1 MTIHS
6 ITSHLE
12 SLAPLSLQEDYDN
25 AGLLTGQFSDP
36 CTGVICSLDVTDE
49 VLEEAIHK
57 KCNLIVAH
65 HPVIFKGLKKLNGNG
80 LVERVIINAI
90 RHGIAIYAIHTNLDN
105 VEKGVNGR
113 MAERLGLKQTKV
125 LAPQS
130 GSLRKLFTF
139 VPHAHADQLRNA
151 LFEAGG
157 GQIGQYAACS
167 FNTEGTG
174 TFLGAEGTNPF
185 VGEPGK
191 PHREAETRIEMVFPA
206 WLEGRILDALRNNH
220 PYEEVAFDIVPLSN
234 PLPGVG
240 AGMVGE
246 LPEPLSETDF
256 LRLLKEKFGTPAIR
270 HTALAGRSITR
281 VAICGGAGSFLIP
294 KALSSGAQAFVTS
307 DLKYHEFFAA
317 DERLL
322 LADIGHFESEQF
334 TIDLLVEG
342 LQKKFPTFAVL
353 KTEVKTN
360 PVHYFQ

>member
-1 MTIHS
+1 MTIHH

-12 SLAPLSLQEDYDN
+12 SIAPLSLQEEYDN
-25 AGLLTGQFSDP
+25 AGLLTGQYQDE
-36 CTGVICSLDVTDE
+36 CTGVICALDVTED
-49 VLEEAIHK
+49 VVDEAIQK

-80 LVERVIINAI
+80 LVERVIIKAV

-105 VEKGVNGR
+105 VESGVNER
-113 MAERLGLKQTKV
+113 IAERLGLRQTKV
-125 LAPQS
+125 LAPLT
-130 GSLRKLFTF
+130 GSIRKLFTF
-139 VPHAHADQLRNA
+139 VPHAHADQVRQA
-151 LFEAGG
+151 LFNAGG
-157 GQIGQYAACS
+157 GHIGHYSSCS
-167 FNTEGTG
+167 FNSEGTG
-174 TFLGAEGTNPF
+174 TFLGAEETNPF

-191 PHREAETRIEMVFPA
+191 LHREPETRIEMVFPA
-206 WLEGRILDALRNNH
+206 WLEGRILEALRASH

-234 PLPGVG
+234 SLPGVG
-240 AGMVGE
+240 SGMVGE

-270 HTALAGRSITR
+270 HSALTGRAISR

-294 KALSSGAQAFVTS
+294 KALSSGAQAFVTA
-307 DLKYHEFFAA
+307 DLKYHEFFSA
-317 DERLL
+317 DGNLL
-322 LADIGHFESEQF
+322 LADIGHFESEQY
-334 TIDLLVEG
+334 TIDLLAEG

>member
-1 MTIHS
+1 MTIHH

-12 SLAPLSLQEDYDN
+12 SIAPLSLQEDYDN
-25 AGLLTGQFSDP
+25 AGLLTGQKEEE
-36 CTGVICSLDVTDE
+36 CTGVICALDVTED
-49 VLEEAIHK
+49 VLEEAIQK
-57 KCNLIVAH
+57 KCNLVVTH

-80 LVERVIINAI
+80 LVERVVIKAI

-105 VEKGVNGR
+105 VQDGVNGR
-113 MAERLGLKQTKV
+113 MAERLGLLQTSV

-139 VPHAHADQLRNA
+139 VPQAHADLLRNA

-157 GQIGQYAACS
+157 GHIGQYAACS

-191 PHREAETRIEMVFPA
+191 LHREPETRIEMVFPA
-206 WLEGRILDALRNNH
+206 WLEGRILEALRSNH

-234 PLPGVG
+234 PQPGVG
-240 AGMVGE
+240 SGMVGD

-256 LRLLKEKFGTPAIR
+256 LRLLKEKFGTPVIR
-270 HTALAGRSITR
+270 HTAHTGRPIFR

-294 KALSSGAQAFVTS
+294 KALSSGAQAFVTA
-307 DLKYHEFFAA
+307 DLKYHEFFTA
-317 DERLL
+317 DGGLL

-334 TIDLLVEG
+334 TIDLLAEG

>member
-1 MTIHS
+1 MTIHH

-25 AGLLTGQFSDP
+25 AGLLTGQKEEE
-36 CTGVICSLDVTDE
+36 CTGVICALDVTED
-49 VLEEAIHK
+49 VLDEAIQK

-65 HPVIFKGLKKLNGNG
+65 HPVIFKGLKKINGND
-80 LVERVIINAI
+80 LVERVIIKAI

-105 VEKGVNGR
+105 VEYGVNGR
-113 MAERLGLKQTKV
+113 IAERLGLLQTKV

-139 VPHAHADQLRNA
+139 VPHAQADQVRQA

-157 GQIGQYAACS
+157 GHIGHYSSCS

-191 PHREAETRIEMVFPA
+191 LHREPETRIEMVFPA
-206 WLEGRILDALRNNH
+206 WLEGRILDTLRNNH

-240 AGMVGE
+240 SGMVGN
-246 LPEPLSETDF
+246 LPAPLSETDF

-270 HTALAGRSITR
+270 HTALSGRSISR

-294 KALSSGAQAFVTS
+294 KALSSGAQAFVTA
-307 DLKYHEFFAA
+307 DLKYHEFFTA
-317 DERLL
+317 DGRLL

-334 TIDLLVEG
+334 TIDLVAEG